1 MYEKR
6 LNNGLKIV
14 EYPIDNAQS
23 IEIGLYI
30 KAGARYENKG
40 DNGIT
45 HLLEHMHF
53 RQLGNMKQK
62 EIYEY
67 AEKMGST
74 LRGTTYK
81 EMLCFNIKVR
91 PKYLKKSLNLF
102 EKIITTYEWTEEQLK
117 SEKKVVI
124 SEIREKEDNNENQK
138 IIDRVIWNKHPL
150 SNSILGNA
158 SNIKRITLQKLVQ
171 YKKKIFC
178 KDNMLLVITG
188 AINEEEIIWI
198 NKKFEAIAINECLQK
213 INSNNMNDGQFKRKH
228 NYLMKNYPE
237 WNLINMQ
244 LIFDVDLKQ
253 IKENE
258 LLFFNSIVGG
268 GDGSYLQQ
276 EIRDKRGMVY
286 DIYSY
291 GEIFSDKAVWSIV
304 YSIEKDQLYLSLNVI
319 VKMLKMLKT
328 VISQEDIEKNMPF
341 FTENLWYWTEGT
353 KELNFQLGND
363 FIKNK
368 IGLTINERIKEN
380 EKINYE
386 RMQKVAEIIL
396 KNKKM
401 SLIAMGPIKG
411 R

>member
-124 SEIREKEDNNENQK
+124 SEIREKEDYNENQK

-396 KNKKM
+396 KNKNM

>member
-237 WNLINMQ
+237 WKLINMQ

-396 KNKKM
+396 KNKNM

>member
-1 MYEKR
+1 MQKR
-6 LNNGLKIV
+6 TLNNGLKVIC
-14 EYPIDNAQS
+14 YPIEHAMS
-23 IEIGLYI
+23 VEIGLYI
-30 KAGARYENKG
+30 RAGARYENKEN
-40 DNGIT
+40 NGIT

-396 KNKKM
+396 KNKNM

>member
-102 EKIITTYEWTEEQLK
+102 EKIITTYELTEEQLK

-396 KNKKM
+396 KNKNM

>member
-30 KAGARYENKG
+30 KAGARYENKD

-213 INSNNMNDGQFKRKH
+213 INSNNMIDGQFKRKH
-228 NYLMKNYPE
+228 NYLMKIYPE

-396 KNKKM
+396 KNKNM
-401 SLIAMGPIKG
+401 SLIVMGPIKG

>member
-178 KDNMLLVITG
+178 KDNMMLVITG

-396 KNKKM
+396 KNKNM

>member
-178 KDNMLLVITG
+178 QDNMLLVITG

-396 KNKKM
+396 KNKNM

>member
-14 EYPIDNAQS
+14 EYPIENAQS

-396 KNKKM
+396 KNKNM

>member
-291 GEIFSDKAVWSIV
+291 GEIFNDKAVWSIV

-396 KNKKM
+396 KNKNM

>member
-386 RMQKVAEIIL
+386 IMQKVAEIIL
-396 KNKKM
+396 KNKNM